1 MGTYCLLKSSEKF
14 ISGVYV
20 GCDPNLRYQKCL
32 ILDEYNQD
40 NKFRVRFTNDY
51 IGNLEVDL
59 NKEDIFLA

>member
-32 ILDEYNQD
+32 ILDENNQGD
-40 NKFRVRFTNDY
+40 KFKVKFVNDY
-51 IGNLEVDL
+51 VGDLEVSL
-59 NKEDIFLA
+59 NKKDIFLA